1 MIVFYSLFWCAK
13 SLWCPVSISHWWW
26 WWSPEWKWP
35 KSKCTTPFFA
45 SFFAPSR
52 SKTPPAPSTTHTTC
66 KSFGQT
72 RFLSHLSISKWLFLS
87 GRPFYSCGTHRNID
101 EFGVEWCIDELKRFK
116 QTETSLC
123 FPQHLIIHIFLRS
136 NCNDNIHQQS
146 KFPYS
151 QNPDRPPI
159 PAPKVLPPLP
169 KHSSSRFH
177 QQTESSIIPWVLVT
191 LND

>member
-1 MIVFYSLFWCAK
+1 MPSHCDVQFPFHTGGGDGHLNESGLK
-13 SLWCPVSISHWWW
+13 VSARPPF
-26 WWSPEWKWP
+26 SP
-35 KSKCTTPFFA
+35 PFL
-45 SFFAPSR
+45 PR
-52 SKTPPAPSTTHTTC
+52 HGQKPHQHHPPPTQTTC